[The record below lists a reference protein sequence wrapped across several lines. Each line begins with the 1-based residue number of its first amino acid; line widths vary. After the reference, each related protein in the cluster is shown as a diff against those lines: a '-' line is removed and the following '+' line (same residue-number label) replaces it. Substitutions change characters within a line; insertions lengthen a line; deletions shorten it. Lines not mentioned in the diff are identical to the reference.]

1 MWLLFALSSFSSCA
15 ESGRRVRQQE
25 LGDRWPLTVE
35 SGHVDCDHGALV
47 FRYNGTTYALNMTAR
62 GQGHPGSEPIWK
74 TVASAGDHRPL
85 KVNLTP
91 LIELAREQCK

>member
-1 MWLLFALSSFSSCA
+1 MLSLHSALA
-15 ESGRRVRQQE
+15 PNLAGESDSRNLETVG
-25 LGDRWPLTVE
+25 PLTVE

-74 TVASAGDHRPL
+74 TAASAGDHRPL